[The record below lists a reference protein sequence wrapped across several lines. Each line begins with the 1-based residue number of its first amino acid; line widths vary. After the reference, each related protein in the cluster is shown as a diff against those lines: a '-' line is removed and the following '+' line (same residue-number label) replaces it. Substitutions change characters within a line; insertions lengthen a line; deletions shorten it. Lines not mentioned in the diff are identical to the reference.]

1 MMPGMIKSKKIG
13 ELLEQEPG
21 YGLALHQYGI
31 SLFAESGLALE
42 EACAHRNLDTARLV
56 QSLEEHARERSQN
69 QVDVASYPIDL
80 VMAYLRHAHGV
91 FIKER
96 LPYLLYLVRGLNVT
110 DEAYKTLAQDLKV
123 VFPLFA
129 QDFIEH
135 IFEEED
141 TLFTYIKTLLDAS
154 KGKVPRNAGHMW
166 LTMERRSISHFSSGH
181 EQHDDEMEGIR
192 KLTDGY
198 TAQHGMEPALHVL
211 FYELRC
217 FEADLITHA
226 AVENHILFP
235 RALRLEG
242 YVRTQL
248 NGLARW
254 N

>member
-1 MMPGMIKSKKIG
+1 
-13 ELLEQEPG
+13 
-21 YGLALHQYGI
+21 
-31 SLFAESGLALE
+31 
-42 EACAHRNLDTARLV
+42 
-56 QSLEEHARERSQN
+56 
-69 QVDVASYPIDL
+69 
-80 VMAYLRHAHGV
+80 
-91 FIKER
+91 
-96 LPYLLYLVRGLNVT
+96 VRGLNVT
-110 DEAYKTLAQDLKV
+110 QEAYQGLAQDLKV

-141 TLFTYIKTLLDAS
+141 TLFLYIKSLLDAT
-154 KGKVPRNAGHMW
+154 KGKTPLNPGQMW
-166 LTMERRSISHFSSGH
+166 LTMERRGLAEFSSGH

-192 KLTDGY
+192 SLTNGY
-198 TAQHGMEPALHVL
+198 EARPGMEPALHVL

-248 NGLARW
+248 NGIARF

>member
-1 MMPGMIKSKKIG
+1 MTGKKIG

-21 YGLALHQYGI
+21 WGLALHQYGI
-31 SLFAESGLALE
+31 SLFAEGELALS
-42 EACAHRNLDTARLV
+42 EACRRRGLDATRLV
-56 QSLEEHARERSQN
+56 ESLEEQARSRETR
-69 QVDVASYPIDL
+69 VDVASYPIDL
-80 VMAYLRHAHGV
+80 IMAYLKHAHGI

-96 LPYLLYLVRGLNVT
+96 LPYLLYLVRGLNVQ
-110 DEAYKTLAQDLKV
+110 EARWQSLAQDLKV

-141 TLFTYIKTLLDAS
+141 TLFTYVTDLLAAS
-154 KGKVPRNAGHMW
+154 KGAAPLNAGRMW
-166 LTMERRSISHFSSGH
+166 LMMERRSIAEFSSGH

-192 KLTDGY
+192 SLTQNY
-198 TAQHGMEPALHVL
+198 TSQPGMEPALHVL

-217 FEADLITHA
+217 FEQDLITHA
-226 AVENHILFP
+226 AVENNILFP

-242 YVRTQL
+242 YVRAQL
-248 NGLARW
+248 NGLARF